1 MIIQPITTLR
11 TELASIEEKAQ
22 QEPIFLTKNG
32 YQSLVVLSHDNYI
45 ALQKQQDQWEAY
57 YALKE
62 AEANEEFE
70 GKGVSSEDM
79 FAKMEKAIEGHFNV

>member
-45 ALQKQQDQWEAY
+45 TLQRQQEQWETY

-62 AEANEEFE
+62 AEANEELE
-70 GKGVSSEDM
+70 GDGISSEDM
-79 FAKMEKAIEGHFNV
+79 FSKMEKVVEDHFNV